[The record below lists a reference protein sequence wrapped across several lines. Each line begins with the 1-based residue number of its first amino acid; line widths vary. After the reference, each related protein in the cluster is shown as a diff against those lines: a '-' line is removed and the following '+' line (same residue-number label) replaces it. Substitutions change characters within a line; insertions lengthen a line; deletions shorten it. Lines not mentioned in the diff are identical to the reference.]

1 MKLKSIYNLAENKL
15 FKINRSITGKGIIK
29 TLKIIKSQY
38 KDLKIKK
45 IRSGSKTFD
54 WKIPPEWIVT
64 QAYVIDKNNKKIID
78 FKKNNLHL
86 VGFSKF
92 INRKVKKAELLSHL
106 HSLPTKPKA
115 IPYVTSYYRKN
126 WGFCVSEIQK
136 NNLKKIIIKMIILKF
151 LLIQNLKKMAS

>member
-78 FKKNNLHL
+78 FKK
-86 VGFSKF
+86 
-92 INRKVKKAELLSHL
+92 
-106 HSLPTKPKA
+106 
-115 IPYVTSYYRKN
+115 
-126 WGFCVSEIQK
+126 
-136 NNLKKIIIKMIILKF
+136 
-151 LLIQNLKKMAS
+151 